1 MFLGV
6 DSLSSKS
13 SAYFEF
19 FVQEMMT
26 ITDSSLAVSFDFHQ
40 LGRRL
45 VFRNLFC
52 NIRNWHDNAPMEAWL
67 WQPGGWIAPP
77 KELIVN
83 YNLTCGCR
91 SWQGSSG
98 ADGLVGTCT
107 YRSGCL
113 LKNVRVL
120 HWQGV
125 GHRAACSRSE
135 QLIWVHIICLFYLLI
150 ILFFLVIYLDYF

>member
-13 SAYFEF
+13 SAYFDF
-19 FVQEMMT
+19 FVQEMMI
-26 ITDSSLAVSFDFHQ
+26 ITDSSLAVSFDFRQ

-45 VFRNLFC
+45 VFRNLLC

-67 WQPGGWIAPP
+67 WQPRGWIAPP

-91 SWQGSSG
+91 SRQGSSG
-98 ADGLVGTCT
+98 ADSLCWDLYLQVGLPFEKCKGTALT
-107 YRSGCL
+107 RNGDTERPVPEAS
-113 LKNVRVL
+113 
-120 HWQGV
+120 
-125 GHRAACSRSE
+125 SRPGST
-135 QLIWVHIICLFYLLI
+135 LFVS
-150 ILFFLVIYLDYF
+150 FIYLFIFF

>member
-26 ITDSSLAVSFDFHQ
+26 ITDSSLAVSFNFRQ

-45 VFRNLFC
+45 VFRNLLC
-52 NIRNWHDNAPMEAWL
+52 YIRNWHDNAPMEAWL

-91 SWQGSSG
+91 SRQGSSG
-98 ADGLVGTCT
+98 ADGLVGTWT

-125 GHRAACSRSE
+125 GTQSGLFQKRAADLGPHYLS
-135 QLIWVHIICLFYLLI
+135 LLFTYYFI
-150 ILFFLVIYLDYF
+150 FF